1 MKYLIDTH
9 IFLWSLFSPEKISKH
24 VTTVIKESGNRIFV
38 STITFWEISLK
49 FSLNKLALEGITS
62 DELPEFANKMNFEL
76 LSLRAED
83 AASFYHLPRI
93 THKDPFDRMLIWQAI
108 REKMVLIS
116 KDSKIAAYQGFGL
129 KILPLSQV
137 LCIIYLPWF

>member
-9 IFLWSLFSPEKISKH
+9 IFLWSLFSPEKISGH
-24 VTTVIKESGNRIFV
+24 VAKIITESGNRIFV
-38 STITFWEISLK
+38 STITFWEIALK
-49 FSLNKLALEGITS
+49 FSLKKLKLEGITP
-62 DELPEFANKMNFEL
+62 DVLPQFANKMNFEL
-76 LSLRAED
+76 LRLSAED

-116 KDSKIAAYQGFGL
+116 KDSKLAAYEDYGL
-129 KILPLSQV
+129 KMLPFSLE
-137 LCIIYLPWF
+137 